1 MDDSFTCFLALPN
14 LILICLVFVFLLHQ
28 VWCDWLLCHSMVWNP
43 PPTSRD
49 YHVGYGVQ
57 LIFLDFVSYSNNA
70 HDVNGLMDHEMCF
83 LFFILKSQQTGW
95 YTLDSFGHFDQSAGK
110 A

>member
-1 MDDSFTCFLALPN
+1 MTLLRVFLVLSPILFSFVLS
-14 LILICLVFVFLLHQ
+14 FVFALYQ

-57 LIFLDFVSYSNNA
+57 LVFLRDFVSCSNNA
-70 HDVNGLMDHEMCF
+70 HSEVRNE
-83 LFFILKSQQTGW
+83 
-95 YTLDSFGHFDQSAGK
+95 
-110 A
+110 